1 MEGVK
6 VERRL
11 AAILAT
17 DMVGYSR
24 LMEADETG
32 TISRQKAHRAEL
44 IDPTITGHRG
54 RIVKTT
60 GDGLLVEFASVVDAV
75 ACAVAVQRGM
85 VEREAEVP
93 EERRIRYRI
102 GINLGDIVID
112 DDDIYG
118 DGVNIAARLQEL
130 AETDGVCISGTAHEH
145 LKSKVEVG
153 YADLGEQQLKNIETP
168 VRVYRVLMAPERA
181 GELLDSTHKASGMRS
196 SLAVAAALLVVV
208 AGGGLWWWQAQPD
221 FEPVDPAKMAFA
233 LPDKPSIAVLPFDNL
248 SGDPTKDYV
257 GDGLTENII
266 AVLSTSPDLVVIA
279 RNSSFTYKGKPVQV
293 QEVAERFG
301 VRYVLEGSVQH
312 SGKQLRITAQL
323 VDAVDGRHLW
333 AERYDRELTDLF
345 ALQDDITQKILEAMH
360 VELTLGEQAKR
371 WREDAGD
378 VEIYRLMV
386 EGRAHFVTLSPAGH
400 KKAERLW
407 TAAYKRNPDGPVGNT
422 LMGWVHWQKIFLGLS
437 KDPEKDFA
445 IAREFAEKSQSIN
458 EKNSNNLLL
467 LATLDLYARNHE
479 SAVAYAERALELS
492 PAGGEENAISGFV
505 KSWSGQPAE
514 GAELLKLGMRYE
526 PDYPHWFPT
535 ALALSLMMLG
545 RYDEAKVIDNGLLA
559 SPTDD
564 VRAHPIALQHLAVMA
579 MIEGDQAGARQFIER
594 LLAIRASASIASAKR
609 EIYIIKDQ
617 AFVGRYLDALRQAG
631 LPEQ

>member
-1 MEGVK
+1 MEGPK

-11 AAILAT
+11 AAIFAA
-17 DMVGYSR
+17 DVVGYSR
-24 LMEADETG
+24 LVGADEEG
-32 TISRQKAHRAEL
+32 TIARLKVLREEV
-44 IDPTITGHRG
+44 IDPSIAKHNG
-54 RIVKTT
+54 RIVKSM
-60 GDGLLVEFASVVDAV
+60 GDGLLVEFASIVDAV
-75 ACAVAVQRGM
+75 RNAVEVQRAMAGRNAGLPEG
-85 VEREAEVP
+85 ERIEFRV
-93 EERRIRYRI
+93 

-112 DDDIYG
+112 GDDILG
-118 DGVNIAARLQEL
+118 DGVNVAARLEAL
-130 AETDGVCISGTAHEH
+130 AEPGGICIRRAVRNQIRDKLDLAYEDMGE
-145 LKSKVEVG
+145 VEV
-153 YADLGEQQLKNIETP
+153 KNIARP
-168 VRVYRVLMAPERA
+168 VRVFRI
-181 GELLDSTHKASGMRS
+181 LLDGEAAKSPRP
-196 SLAVAAALLVVV
+196 AVAAKTAAKRWIAAALLI
-208 AGGGLWWWQAQPD
+208 AIASGGLWWWQAQPD
-221 FEPVDPAKMAFA
+221 FEPADPAKMAFA

-248 SGDPTKDYV
+248 SGDASQDYV

-266 AVLSTSPDLVVIA
+266 AVLSTSPQLVVIA

-301 VRYVLEGSVQH
+301 VRYVLEGSVQRE
-312 SGKQLRITAQL
+312 GERLRITAQL
-323 VDAVDGRHLW
+323 VDAIDGRHLW

-400 KKAERLW
+400 KEAERLW

-594 LLAIRASASIASAKR
+594 LLAIRASVSIASAKR
-609 EIYIIKDQ
+609 ELYIIKDQ